1 MEKRKVV
8 IVSGYFNPIHKG
20 HLELFKKSQEHG
32 DFLIVI
38 VNSDKQRKLKGSLEF
53 MDENERLM
61 IVQAI
66 KYVGHAFIS
75 IDQDRTQIESLKY
88 LHKQF
93 GSIWDLHFV
102 NGGDQNNNTIPE
114 ADICRELGIEL
125 IEGLGNKIQSSSW
138 LLDKE

>member
-1 MEKRKVV
+1 
-8 IVSGYFNPIHKG
+8 
-20 HLELFKKSQEHG
+20 
-32 DFLIVI
+32 
-38 VNSDKQRKLKGSLEF
+38 

-102 NGGDQNNNTIPE
+102 NGGDQNNDTIPE
-114 ADICRELGIEL
+114 SVICNELGITL
-125 IEGLGNKIQSSSW
+125 VDGVGDKVQSSSW
-138 LLDKE
+138 LLNK

>member
-1 MEKRKVV
+1 MPEKIIR
-8 IVSGYFNPIHKG
+8 
-20 HLELFKKSQEHG
+20 
-32 DFLIVI
+32 
-38 VNSDKQRKLKGSLEF
+38 DKQRKLKGSLEF

-102 NGGDQNNNTIPE
+102 NGGDQNNDTIPE
-114 ADICRELGIEL
+114 SVICNELGITL
-125 IEGLGNKIQSSSW
+125 VDGVGDKVQSSSW
-138 LLDKE
+138 LLNK

>member
-8 IVSGYFNPIHKG
+8 IVSGYFNQIHKG

-88 LHKQF
+88 LHEQF
-93 GSIWDLHFV
+93 GSIWDLQFV

-114 ADICRELGIEL
+114 SVICNELGITL
-125 IEGLGNKIQSSSW
+125 VDGVGDKVQSSSW
-138 LLDKE
+138 LLNK